1 MQASSPPCFPVVQSV
16 AAVLF
21 LLLPV
26 TAAALPPEIRPHH
39 LLEQR
44 WGVDQGMPQTT
55 AQTITQS
62 HDGMLWIGTQDGL
75 VRFDGIDFQIF
86 NQDEHPGLAHPYINS
101 LAEDAD
107 GRIWVGTEQG
117 VSLVEAG
124 RVRHIRPATEVDPGP
139 IREVTHDPGRDA
151 IWAAADNGL
160 FRIDLTN
167 GITMSRHQG
176 IDSPQFTVA
185 VAPSGR
191 VFAGG
196 RGEIWTIDR
205 NESHRHELDA
215 TEATLEVRQLTV
227 HEGQLWQ
234 GMASGLRVA
243 PTDSPTEWTDRF
255 LGTREVEALL
265 FDSDGNL
272 WVTTVSGL
280 FRKRPGSQEPDSV
293 VTDSISETAWLRDLH
308 EDRSGNLWIG
318 THGQG
323 VVRLS
328 VSAFQRYGARDGLV
342 DSIIWSF
349 YQTPDGEVW
358 AGSSEDGAFRMTE
371 EGRFEQPIP
380 PEALPH
386 SMTMGFLL
394 DDENRF
400 WVSTRGGVAW
410 FDGDDLSPLP
420 VPDGFPDAGVFGITQ
435 DSEGRVWLASRDGLY
450 WYRDGN
456 ITRLGPEDG
465 LTQIRTRDVR
475 EGPDGDIWV
484 ATDTGLFRGGPEG
497 MRAVAPD
504 TAIPEYSASALYV
517 LNNTLWAVMQG
528 ALVRFPDGQPQI
540 YTEEHN
546 LKTQIGSFLAL
557 DQEGNVWST
566 THEGVLR
573 IPLEQF
579 LEFDRGE
586 RERFKPSIYGDLN
599 DPIVAQCNGG
609 HGQAG
614 LFLPEEKVI
623 WCPSLVGALR
633 LDIKRVQQLP
643 DAPTPVIGQVRAAGQ
658 GWARLGQA
666 GGATLTLP
674 PKARDLEIDFS
685 GLYFRYPEGVRY
697 RVKLGGYDEEWQDI
711 GTRRTAFY
719 TNLPPGN
726 YRFLVHARNEAG
738 VESDTP
744 ASVTLRLEPHYYQT
758 VWFRGFALLGL
769 LLLAY
774 SVWRFSVRRLR
785 RRRIALE
792 KVVRKRTRQLHELNR
807 QLEQASVTDPLTGLR
822 NRRYLDNQLPHDVA
836 QVDRAY
842 TRESENPNRDITFL
856 MIDLDHFKRINDECG
871 HRVGDQILTQFAAL
885 VADQVRESD
894 YVIRW
899 GGEEFLVVARHSERA
914 QAAACAERI
923 MHRVRGMRFHT
934 DQGEKTCSCS
944 IGVTSY
950 PAIPER
956 PDALDW
962 EDVIELAD
970 AANYIAKEEGRDR
983 WVEIRVA
990 PDAPEKGFMRRFREG
1005 AGSMAARGEIR
1016 IIREADGGGQ

>member
-1 MQASSPPCFPVVQSV
+1 MRTRSLPCFPVLKSV
-16 AAVLF
+16 AAILF
-21 LLLPV
+21 LLFPV
-26 TAAALPPEIRPHH
+26 VAAALPPEIRTHH
-39 LLEQR
+39 LLEQQ
-44 WGVDQGMPQTT
+44 WGVDQGLPQTT
-55 AQTITQS
+55 VQAIIQS

-86 NQDEHPGLAHPYINS
+86 SQDEYPGLAHPYINS
-101 LAEDAD
+101 LAEDGN
-107 GRIWVGTEQG
+107 GRVWVGTEQG

-124 RVRHIRPATEVDPGP
+124 RIRHIQPATGMDPGP
-139 IREVTHDPGRDA
+139 VREIAHDPNRNI

-167 GITMSRHQG
+167 GITMSRHDG
-176 IDSPQFTVA
+176 IDTPLFSVTVG
-185 VAPSGR
+185 PSGQ

-196 RGEIWTIDR
+196 RGEIWTTGR
-205 NESHRHELDA
+205 NTSHRHALGPGDE
-215 TEATLEVRQLTV
+215 TLEVRDLTV
-227 HEGQLWQ
+227 RDEQLWQ

-243 PTDSPTEWTDRF
+243 PVNTPTEWTERF
-255 LGTREVEALL
+255 LDTREVESLL
-265 FDSDGNL
+265 FDSDDNL
-272 WVTTVSGL
+272 WVSTVSGL
-280 FRKRPGSQEPDSV
+280 FRKRPDSRELISV
-293 VTDSISETAWLRDLH
+293 VTDSISEAAWLRDLH
-308 EDRSGNLWIG
+308 EDRSGNLWVG

-323 VVRLS
+323 LVRFS
-328 VSAFQRYGARDGLV
+328 VSAFRRYATRDGLV
-342 DSIIWSF
+342 NNIVWSF
-349 YQTPDGEVW
+349 YQTPGGEIW

-371 EGRFEQPIP
+371 DGRFEQPIP
-380 PEALPH
+380 PDALPH

-394 DDENRF
+394 DDQNRF
-400 WVSTRGGVAW
+400 WVATRGGIAW
-410 FDGDDLSPLP
+410 FDGDNLSPLP
-420 VPDGFPDAGVFGITQ
+420 IPDGFPEAAVFGISQ

-456 ITRLGPEDG
+456 ITRLGPDDG
-465 LTQIRTRDVR
+465 LTQVRTRDVR

-484 ATDTGLFRGGPEG
+484 ATDTGLFRGGPDG
-497 MRAVAPD
+497 MEAIAPD
-504 TAIPEYSASALYV
+504 TAIPDYSASALYV
-517 LNNTLWAVMQG
+517 LNDTMWAVMQG
-528 ALVRFPDGQPQI
+528 ALVRFPDGEPQI
-540 YTEEHN
+540 YTDQHN

-557 DQEGNVWST
+557 DEEGNVWST

-579 LEFDRGE
+579 REFDRGE
-586 RERFKPSIYGDLN
+586 RERFEPSIYGDQD

-614 LFLPEEKVI
+614 LFLPEQNTI

-633 LDIKRVQQLP
+633 LDIERVQQLP
-643 DAPTPVIGQVRAAGQ
+643 EAPTPVIRQVRAAGR
-658 GWARLGQA
+658 GWASLDQA
-666 GGATLTLP
+666 DGATLTLP
-674 PKARDLEIDFS
+674 PEARDLEIDFS

-697 RVKLGGYDEEWQDI
+697 RVRLAGYDEAWQDI

-738 VESDTP
+738 VESDIP
-744 ASVTLRLEPHYYQT
+744 ANVTLHLEPRYYQT
-758 VWFRGFALLGL
+758 VWFRGVALLGL

-774 SVWRFSVRRLR
+774 GVWRFSVRRLR

-792 KVVRKRTRQLHELNR
+792 KVVRKRTRQLHEVNR

-842 TRESENPNRDITFL
+842 TRHSENPNRDITFL
-856 MIDLDHFKRINDECG
+856 MIDLDHFKRINDDCG
-871 HRVGDQILTQFAAL
+871 HRVGDQILTQFAELLAE
-885 VADQVRESD
+885 QVRESD

-914 QAAACAERI
+914 QAAACAQRI
-923 MHRVRGMRFHT
+923 MNAVRGIRFAT

-956 PDALDW
+956 PEALDW

-983 WVEIRVA
+983 WVEIRIS

-1005 AGSMAARGEIR
+1005 AESMAASGEIR
-1016 IIREADGGGQ
+1016 ILREADGDGR